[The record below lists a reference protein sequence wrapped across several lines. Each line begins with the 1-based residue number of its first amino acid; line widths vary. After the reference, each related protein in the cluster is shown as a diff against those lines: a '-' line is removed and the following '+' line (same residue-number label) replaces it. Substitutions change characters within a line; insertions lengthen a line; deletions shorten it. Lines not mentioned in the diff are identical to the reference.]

1 MESNKL
7 RTLMLLE
14 IHLLWVF
21 ALSVQGHSSPQHEN
35 VIDLLAAL
43 NMSHHIS
50 GVARLQSPSSVI
62 YKIRPRATYLTLPR
76 EYSHFLYSNLQG
88 SMGVHLVGH
97 QASGSS
103 ATLFSLSSESSPVLQ
118 IISSTLDNTLRL
130 DYQAGGGAQGLASF
144 YFPRR
149 NPFSGEEWVQLAVSL
164 ETSRL
169 AFFVD
174 CQEAVVIPL
183 KSEQRINLE
192 LPQDAFV
199 TLASTPGKKDSKF
212 SGYLKTAEISMKAY
226 LRRPWL
232 CDNVTDVLPPSKYAD
247 SHSSDSRTDSSRM
260 LQQDASPSKPETSR
274 RPTDQTN
281 HYPQDVQ
288 SDQLQRG
295 VVLGPPGSPQGVKSV
310 SQAQKDDRLKKLEKR
325 LEELARML
333 DMVKT
338 QNTDLQS
345 RIQHL
350 EGCECVRQRC
360 VWEGRE
366 VEDGQHWQIDLN
378 TVCTCT
384 SGKVKCQADIK
395 GCELDGTVHNV
406 SYSIDGCQTCTCKGG
421 NRECYPQPCPSLD
434 CTHKETAPGDCCQ
447 RCRGCIYSGVQYD
460 HKAKWRPVENPC
472 DVCYCLEGHVRCERE
487 RCNTPCKFP
496 SAPPPNTCC
505 PACQDCGV
513 NGHDFPN
520 GAVIPT
526 GDRCQEC
533 TCVNGNV
540 ACSPLP
546 CPALSCRNPVHRAGD
561 CCPRCEQCE
570 YESKVYVDG
579 QTFPSRRDPCLH
591 CRCFAGEM
599 SCERMDSSCPTLSC
613 SHPAKRKGEC
623 CPTCDEC
630 EYDRRVYADGKVFT
644 PAGSGPCLQC
654 RCKGG
659 NVICREEK
667 CPPVQC
673 SNPIIDPHLCCPICK
688 ACVLEGVEYEEG
700 SNWQPEGPCAICTC
714 VNGETLCAHTHCPPT
729 ECLHPSKITGSC
741 CAVCESCTYNHR
753 IYSNGQRFMTPDHP
767 CHICT
772 CEHGSVECERRP
784 CPPLN
789 CSNSYTPPG
798 ECCPKCPDCS
808 FENRIF
814 VDGEAFPNPV
824 SVCEECKCVSGQI
837 DCHQAQCPH
846 PHCNAP
852 RAGMCCQNNC
862 NGCSYAGKEYPN
874 GQEFPHPT
882 DTCRTCSCINGNVQ
896 CLMKRC
902 PPLPCSNPNVLPGDC
917 CPQCP
922 APPSDCVYEQQPYRH
937 TERFYHPTDNC
948 RSCTCTNGTVHCQ
961 RKPCSFAPCSHPITQ
976 QCCRTCEGCLY
987 EGRERANGETWDDAS
1002 DPCAV
1007 CVCREGSVRCERKR
1021 CPPSNCNHPVQRQC
1035 CMSCDSCLFHG
1046 KEYPDGTEFGDDKD
1060 PCGVCYCYGG
1070 EVICTKIPCYGECSH
1085 PYKPPGQCCGECE
1098 RCFYNSAVLANGQSI
1113 PDPGNLCSECTCQS
1127 GSVRCMKKSC
1137 PAARCPHPVTN
1148 PCGCPVCDGCQF
1160 QGVTYVDGQIL
1171 PGGEG
1176 GCQDCTC
1183 SRGEVVCAHR
1193 RCPAVS
1199 CPHPALDGC
1208 ACGVCDGCNFNG
1220 RGCFNGERFPH
1231 PTDHCQL
1238 CSCLNGGVVC
1248 THVSCPSVACVRP
1261 VTPAGECCPV
1271 CTGICLHRGNEYQ
1284 SGSSF
1289 TSPSDPCSSCS
1300 CLNEVV
1306 NCQKRPCPVRC
1317 SHPVPS
1323 DTCCPVC
1330 DSCLYEG
1337 VVQSHSHTFSPTSN
1351 PCQRCTC
1358 VRGTVT
1364 CVPLVCPPT
1373 LCVRPI
1379 TKPGQCCPECTV
1391 CTLDGQE
1398 FNDGQTWTL
1407 SSNHCST
1414 CTCQAGEVQCASP
1427 ECPKLPCM
1435 HQVTD
1440 PGACCPRCRGCVY
1453 GGEEHTEG
1461 SSWFADSTP
1470 CMTCMCVDGVTT
1482 CSEVRC
1488 LSPCINFISVPG
1500 ECCPVC
1506 ADCVLD
1512 GRVYGPGDSFHPA
1525 DDPCQICTCEV
1536 MPDGEQHLR
1545 CYRKQCPSLVDCPK
1559 SNILFSGPDSCC
1571 PVCAQP
1577 LSNCTSALIGNEVLA
1592 TDDPCFTCQCQ
1603 DLTWTCLHQNCLP
1616 LTCPLNEQFVTPNS
1630 CCPVCKDCVI
1640 EGQNR
1645 RVANGSSWTDSD
1657 DDCVTCT
1664 CNLGY
1669 IECSI
1674 EECLPAAC
1682 LSGQKQVK
1690 IPGRCCYECQDSG
1703 ASCLHQGT
1711 VYHSNEQWEVDE
1723 CTSCTCVSG
1732 DVHCHSERC
1741 PPLTCATDEMP
1752 AIVPGLCCPHCLP
1765 RPASCIAFGDPHYR
1779 TFDGRMLHF
1788 QGACTYILA
1797 QDCEGGDFSI
1807 HATNDDRGRKGVSWT
1822 KEVTVFIGDVTVQLL
1837 QDWVVKVNEEV
1848 VTLPFLREPYIYVE
1862 RQTNTILLNTN
1873 IGLKVLW
1880 SGRSHL
1886 EVSVPGS
1893 YKGHTCGLCGNFN
1906 NYYQDDL
1913 RMPSG
1918 QLSLSE
1924 SDFGNS
1930 WRVTNGSHS
1939 LSSCRPGEDVDP
1951 CKDAGYQAKKGA
1963 NARCKLL
1970 KSAVFK
1976 PCHRVVPPEPWYGAC
1991 VYDLCACGANTDE
2004 CLCDTLEAYASQCRE
2019 AGVILQWRSSSL
2031 CAVGCPLE
2039 RGFVFDECGPPCP
2052 VTCFNADVPLG
2063 VIESH
2068 CFKPCVPGCQCPA
2081 GLVLHNNYCIQ
2092 PEKCPKIIHGNPL

>member
-1 MESNKL
+1 MESSKL

-14 IHLLWVF
+14 LHLLWVF
-21 ALSVQGHSSPQHEN
+21 ALSVHGDSSPQHEN

-50 GVARLQSPSSVI
+50 GVARLQSPSSVV
-62 YKIRPRATYLTLPR
+62 YKIRPRATFLTLPR
-76 EYSHFLYSNLQG
+76 EYSHFLHSNLKG

-103 ATLFSLSSESSPVLQ
+103 ATLFSISSASSPVLQ

-130 DYQAGGGAQGLASF
+130 DYQAGGGAQSLASF

-149 NPFSGEEWVQLAVSL
+149 NPFSREEWVQLAVGL
-164 ETSRL
+164 ETNRL

-183 KSEQRINLE
+183 KSEERINLK
-192 LPQDAFV
+192 LPQDAFF

-247 SHSSDSRTDSSRM
+247 SHSSDSRTDSNRM

-295 VVLGPPGSPQGVKSV
+295 MVLGPPGSPQGVKSV
-310 SQAQKDDRLKKLEKR
+310 SQAQKDDRLKKLDKR
-325 LEELARML
+325 LEELARIL
-333 DMVKT
+333 DIVKT
-338 QNTDLQS
+338 QNADLQS
-345 RIQHL
+345 RVQYL

-360 VWEGRE
+360 LWEGRE

-384 SGKVKCQADIK
+384 SGKVTCQANIK

-406 SYSIDGCQTCTCKGG
+406 SYSIDGCQTCMCKQGG
-421 NRECYPQPCPSLD
+421 NRECFPQPCPSLD
-434 CTHKETAPGDCCQ
+434 CTQKETAPGDCCQ
-447 RCRGCIYSGVQYD
+447 RCRGCIHSGVQYD
-460 HKAKWRPVENPC
+460 HKAKWRPLENPC

-487 RCNTPCKFP
+487 RCNTLCKFP

-505 PACQDCGV
+505 PACHGCGV

-533 TCVNGNV
+533 TCVNGNL

-546 CPALSCRNPVHRAGD
+546 CPALSCRNPVHRTGD

-579 QTFPSRRDPCLH
+579 QKFPSRRDPCLH
-591 CRCFAGEM
+591 CHCSAGEI

-630 EYDRRVYADGKVFT
+630 EYDRRVYADGK
-644 PAGSGPCLQC
+644 
-654 RCKGG
+654 GG

-688 ACVLEGVEYEEG
+688 TCVLEGVEYEEG
-700 SNWQPEGPCAICTC
+700 SNWQPEGLCSICTC

-729 ECLHPSKITGSC
+729 ECLHPSKIPGSC

-753 IYSNGQRFMTPDHP
+753 IYSNGQRFITPDHP

-772 CEHGSVECERRP
+772 CERGSVECERRP

-814 VDGEAFPNPV
+814 VDGEAFHNPV

-852 RAGMCCQNNC
+852 RPGMCCQNNC

-874 GQEFPHPT
+874 GEEFPHPT

-902 PPLPCSNPNVLPGDC
+902 PPLPCSNPNLLHRIVCTNNNLTDTLSVSTT
-917 CPQCP
+917 QLTTVDHVP
-922 APPSDCVYEQQPYRH
+922 APMGQFTVSASPAPLLHVLTPSHSSAAAPAKAVYMRVGSELMGRRGMTHQTHVQYVFAVRALSGV
-937 TERFYHPTDNC
+937 RG
-948 RSCTCTNGTVHCQ
+948 SAVHCPTVTTLS
-961 RKPCSFAPCSHPITQ
+961 RDKYS
-976 QCCRTCEGCLY
+976 
-987 EGRERANGETWDDAS
+987 
-1002 DPCAV
+1002 
-1007 CVCREGSVRCERKR
+1007 
-1021 CPPSNCNHPVQRQC
+1021 
-1035 CMSCDSCLFHG
+1035 
-1046 KEYPDGTEFGDDKD
+1046 DGTEFGDDKD

-1127 GSVRCMKKSC
+1127 GSVRCMKKLC

-1160 QGVTYVDGQIL
+1160 QGVTYVDSQIL

-1183 SRGEVVCAHR
+1183 SVRGEVKLCVHTGNALLCHVHTQLWMAVHVE
-1193 RCPAVS
+1193 CVTDATLMDEAVS
-1199 CPHPALDGC
+1199 MENDFHTLQTTASSAL
-1208 ACGVCDGCNFNG
+1208 
-1220 RGCFNGERFPH
+1220 
-1231 PTDHCQL
+1231 
-1238 CSCLNGGVVC
+1238 
-1248 THVSCPSVACVRP
+1248 
-1261 VTPAGECCPV
+1261 
-1271 CTGICLHRGNEYQ
+1271 GNEYQ

-1300 CLNEVV
+1300 CVNEVV

-1317 SHPVPS
+1317 THPVPS

-1337 VVQSHSHTFSPTSN
+1337 VVQSHSHAFSPSSN
-1351 PCQRCTC
+1351 PCKRCTC
-1358 VRGTVT
+1358 VKGTVT

-1373 LCVRPI
+1373 PCVRPI

-1391 CTLDGQE
+1391 CRLDGQE

-1453 GGEEHTEG
+1453 GGEVHTEG

-1470 CMTCMCVDGVTT
+1470 CMRVCVWMG
-1482 CSEVRC
+1482 
-1488 LSPCINFISVPG
+1488 
-1500 ECCPVC
+1500 
-1506 ADCVLD
+1506 
-1512 GRVYGPGDSFHPA
+1512 
-1525 DDPCQICTCEV
+1525 
-1536 MPDGEQHLR
+1536 
-1545 CYRKQCPSLVDCPK
+1545 
-1559 SNILFSGPDSCC
+1559 
-1571 PVCAQP
+1571 
-1577 LSNCTSALIGNEVLA
+1577 
-1592 TDDPCFTCQCQ
+1592 
-1603 DLTWTCLHQNCLP
+1603 
-1616 LTCPLNEQFVTPNS
+1616 
-1630 CCPVCKDCVI
+1630 
-1640 EGQNR
+1640 
-1645 RVANGSSWTDSD
+1645 
-1657 DDCVTCT
+1657 
-1664 CNLGY
+1664 
-1669 IECSI
+1669 
-1674 EECLPAAC
+1674 
-1682 LSGQKQVK
+1682 
-1690 IPGRCCYECQDSG
+1690 
-1703 ASCLHQGT
+1703 
-1711 VYHSNEQWEVDE
+1711 
-1723 CTSCTCVSG
+1723 
-1732 DVHCHSERC
+1732 
-1741 PPLTCATDEMP
+1741 
-1752 AIVPGLCCPHCLP
+1752 
-1765 RPASCIAFGDPHYR
+1765 
-1779 TFDGRMLHF
+1779 
-1788 QGACTYILA
+1788 
-1797 QDCEGGDFSI
+1797 
-1807 HATNDDRGRKGVSWT
+1807 
-1822 KEVTVFIGDVTVQLL
+1822 
-1837 QDWVVKVNEEV
+1837 
-1848 VTLPFLREPYIYVE
+1848 
-1862 RQTNTILLNTN
+1862 
-1873 IGLKVLW
+1873 
-1880 SGRSHL
+1880 
-1886 EVSVPGS
+1886 
-1893 YKGHTCGLCGNFN
+1893 
-1906 NYYQDDL
+1906 
-1913 RMPSG
+1913 
-1918 QLSLSE
+1918 
-1924 SDFGNS
+1924 
-1930 WRVTNGSHS
+1930 
-1939 LSSCRPGEDVDP
+1939 
-1951 CKDAGYQAKKGA
+1951 
-1963 NARCKLL
+1963 
-1970 KSAVFK
+1970 
-1976 PCHRVVPPEPWYGAC
+1976 
-1991 VYDLCACGANTDE
+1991 
-2004 CLCDTLEAYASQCRE
+2004 
-2019 AGVILQWRSSSL
+2019 
-2031 CAVGCPLE
+2031 
-2039 RGFVFDECGPPCP
+2039 
-2052 VTCFNADVPLG
+2052 
-2063 VIESH
+2063 
-2068 CFKPCVPGCQCPA
+2068 
-2081 GLVLHNNYCIQ
+2081 
-2092 PEKCPKIIHGNPL
+2092 

>member
-1 MESNKL
+1 MQSSKL

-14 IHLLWVF
+14 LYLLWVF
-21 ALSVQGHSSPQHEN
+21 ALSVHGHSSPQHEN

-50 GVARLQSPSSVI
+50 GVAKLQSPSSVI
-62 YKIRPRATYLTLPR
+62 YKLRPRATFLTLPR

-103 ATLFSLSSESSPVLQ
+103 ATLFSISSASSPVLQ

-130 DYQAGGGAQGLASF
+130 DYQAGGEAQSLASY

-149 NPFSGEEWVQLAVSL
+149 NPFSREEWVQLALSL
-164 ETSRL
+164 ETNRL

-183 KSEQRINLE
+183 KSEERINLK

-247 SHSSDSRTDSSRM
+247 SHSSDSRTDSNRT
-260 LQQDASPSKPETSR
+260 LQQDAAPSKPEKSR
-274 RPTDQTN
+274 RPTEQTN

-288 SDQLQRG
+288 SDQLRRG
-295 VVLGPPGSPQGVKSV
+295 VMMGPPGSPQGVKSV
-310 SQAQKDDRLKKLEKR
+310 SPAQKDDRLKKLDKR

-338 QNTDLQS
+338 QNADLQS
-345 RIQHL
+345 RVQYL

-384 SGKVKCQADIK
+384 SGKVTCQANIK

-406 SYSIDGCQTCTCKGG
+406 SYNIDGCQTCTCKGG
-421 NRECYPQPCPSLD
+421 NRECFPQPCPSLD

-447 RCRGCIYSGVQYD
+447 RCRGCTHSGVQYD
-460 HKAKWRPVENPC
+460 HKAKWRPLENPC
-472 DVCYCLEGHVRCERE
+472 DVCHCLEGHVRCERE

-505 PACQDCGV
+505 PACHGCGV
-513 NGHDFPN
+513 NGLDFPN

-546 CPALSCRNPVHRAGD
+546 CPDLSCRNPVHRAGE

-579 QTFPSRRDPCLH
+579 QKFPSRRDPCLH
-591 CRCFAGEM
+591 CHCSAGEI
-599 SCERMDSSCPTLSC
+599 SCERVDSSCPTLSC

-630 EYDRRVYADGKVFT
+630 EFDRRVYADEKVFT
-644 PAGSGPCLQC
+644 PAGNGPCLQC

-700 SNWQPEGPCAICTC
+700 SNWQPEGLCSICTC

-729 ECLHPSKITGSC
+729 ECLHPSKIPGSC

-772 CEHGSVECERRP
+772 CERGSVECERRP

-814 VDGEAFPNPV
+814 VDGEAFHNPV

-852 RAGMCCQNNC
+852 RPGMCCQNNC
-862 NGCSYAGKEYPN
+862 NGCSYTGKEYPN
-874 GQEFPHPT
+874 GEEFPHPT

-948 RSCTCTNGTVHCQ
+948 RTCTCTNGTVHCQ
-961 RKPCSFAPCSHPITQ
+961 RRPCSFAPCSHPITQ

-1002 DPCAV
+1002 DPCAA

-1021 CPPSNCNHPVQRQC
+1021 CPPSNCNNPVQRQC
-1035 CMSCDSCLFHG
+1035 CMSCDGCLFHG

-1070 EVICTKIPCYGECSH
+1070 EVICSKIPCYGECSH

-1127 GSVRCMKKSC
+1127 GSVRCMKMSC

-1160 QGVTYVDGQIL
+1160 QGVTYVDRQIL

-1183 SRGEVVCAHR
+1183 SRGEVVCTHR
-1193 RCPAVS
+1193 KCPAVS

-1208 ACGVCDGCNFNG
+1208 ACGVCDGCTFHG

-1238 CSCLNGGVVC
+1238 CLCLNGGVVC
-1248 THVSCPSVACVRP
+1248 MHISCPSVACVRP
-1261 VTPAGECCPV
+1261 VTPPGECCPV
-1271 CTGICLHRGNEYQ
+1271 CTGICLHQGNEYQ

-1300 CLNEVV
+1300 CQNEVV

-1317 SHPVPS
+1317 THPVPS
-1323 DTCCPVC
+1323 DTCCPIC

-1337 VVQSHSHTFSPTSN
+1337 VVQSHSHAFSPSSN

-1358 VRGTVT
+1358 VKGTVT

-1391 CTLDGQE
+1391 CRLDGQE

-1414 CTCQAGEVQCASP
+1414 CTCQGGEVQCASP

-1453 GGEEHTEG
+1453 GGEVHTEG

-1488 LSPCINFISVPG
+1488 VSPCINFISVPG
-1500 ECCPVC
+1500 ECCPLC

-1525 DDPCQICTCEV
+1525 NDPCQICTCEV
-1536 MPDGEQHLR
+1536 MPDGQQHLR

-1577 LSNCTSALIGNEVLA
+1577 LSNCTAALIGNEVLA

-1616 LTCPLNEQFVTPNS
+1616 LTCPLNEQFVSPHS

-1664 CNLGY
+1664 CNLGH
-1669 IECSI
+1669 IECNI
-1674 EECLPAAC
+1674 EECLPAVC

-1690 IPGRCCYECQDSG
+1690 IPGRCCSECQDSG

-1711 VYHSNEQWEVDE
+1711 VYNSNEQWEVDE

-1752 AIVPGLCCPHCLP
+1752 VIVPGLCCPHCLP
-1765 RPASCIAFGDPHYR
+1765 RPATCIAFGDPHYR

-1788 QGACTYILA
+1788 QGACTYVLA

-1822 KEVTVFIGDVTVQLL
+1822 KEVTVFIGDITVQLL

-1918 QLSLSE
+1918 QLTLSE

-1930 WRVTNGSHS
+1930 WKVTNGSHS

-1976 PCHRVVPPEPWYGAC
+1976 PCHNVVPPEPWYGAC
-1991 VYDLCACGANTDE
+1991 VYDLCACGANSDE

-2031 CAVGCPLE
+2031 CAVGCPVE

-2052 VTCFNADVPLG
+2052 VTCFNVDVPLG
-2063 VIESH
+2063 VVESH

-2092 PEKCPKIIHGNPL
+2092 REKCPKIIHGNPL